1 MGQSLPVEPTTLD
14 TASYHG
20 ATFAQEMNMNSFM
33 AQSYPG
39 MYTYPLHS
47 WCLSQQCL
55 YRRTTIYRPESDYII
70 LVQPR

>member
-1 MGQSLPVEPTTLD
+1 MTFVYNNLQSAADDDVLRAFIPGGSMGQSLPVEPTTLD

-20 ATFAQEMNMNSFM
+20 ATFAQDMNMNSFM

-47 WCLSQQCL
+47 
-55 YRRTTIYRPESDYII
+55 
-70 LVQPR
+70 